1 MEGVKSKNARQRAEC
16 LEVMG
21 SIIED
26 FGKKLIL
33 VVTFKLRFVRF
44 VGITVCMPTPAACLK
59 EVAKQISDRDNSVR
73 NAALNCVVQAYNI
86 VGDKVY
92 KLVGN
97 VCIADILIIFIYCM
111 LNFLFRYLIKTCHYL
126 RKELKD
132 LAAKLS
138 V

>member
-1 MEGVKSKNARQRAEC
+1 M
-16 LEVMG
+16 
-21 SIIED
+21 
-26 FGKKLIL
+26 F
-33 VVTFKLRFVRF
+33 TFKLRLVRF

-97 VCIADILIIFIYCM
+97 VRVADILIIIMYCI
-111 LNFLFRYLIKTCHYL
+111 LNFFRYLIKTCHYL